1 MLLSKSKNLEDEKN
15 YRPITSLNTSYKM
28 ITRLIAKYL
37 KEHRMENEI
46 WDEGQLG
53 VVEGVLGMVDQL
65 IIDRCIMEKVKQYD

>member
-1 MLLSKSKNLEDEKN
+1 MV
-15 YRPITSLNTSYKM
+15 
-28 ITRLIAKYL
+28 TRLIAKYL
-37 KEHRMENEI
+37 REHRMENEI